1 MIYLIVQTFILLLIA
16 GLLGLILGWY
26 LTRISAANSR
36 ASLLS
41 RLTKAESKAR
51 ELRTELDALATAKHN
66 CDSERRLLSDEL
78 ADLRA
83 REDAAPDPV
92 DTDKAITV
100 LQDELEQC
108 REALVAASAGA
119 VEHQE
124 VTAAPIASAAA
135 TPASGMAGTP
145 PATAGEGGT
154 ADDLQQIR
162 GIGPKIAGILKE
174 LGIERFEQI
183 AGWTPENIDWVNA
196 HLRFKGRVEREEWIP
211 QAKALMAARD
221 T

>member
-1 MIYLIVQTFILLLIA
+1 MIYLIVQTFILLLIS

-36 ASLLS
+36 ASLQDALS
-41 RLTKAESKAR
+41 KAKADAR
-51 ELRTELDALATAKHN
+51 ELRGELDALATAKSN

-83 REDAAPDPV
+83 RADSRGKDEMGAA
-92 DTDKAITV
+92 
-100 LQDELEQC
+100 LQDALEQC
-108 REALVAASAGA
+108 RESRAAAGTK
-119 VEHQE
+119 ERDDQE
-124 VTAAPIASAAA
+124 ADAAAIASAAA
-135 TPASGMAGTP
+135 AAADGAQGLMTGAP
-145 PATAGEGGT
+145 PAKSS
-154 ADDLQQIR
+154 DDGPVDNLQQIR

-183 AGWTPENIDWVNA
+183 AGWTPENIDWINA
-196 HLRFKGRVEREEWIP
+196 HLKFKGRVEREQWIA
-211 QAKALMAARD
+211 QAKTLIDERD

>member
-1 MIYLIVQTFILLLIA
+1 MIYLIVQTFILLLIS
-16 GLLGLILGWY
+16 GLLGLVLGWY

-36 ASLLS
+36 ASLQDQLN
-41 RLTKAESKAR
+41 KAKADRR
-51 ELRTELDALATAKHN
+51 ELRAELDALATAKSN

-83 REDAAPDPV
+83 HVDAGGKDEMIA
-92 DTDKAITV
+92 A

-108 REALVAASAGA
+108 RQTLVAAGTTKRDG
-119 VEHQE
+119 QE
-124 VTAAPIASAAA
+124 ADTVAIASAAA
-135 TPASGMAGTP
+135 AGAQGLTTGMPAVKSSDDGPG
-145 PATAGEGGT
+145 
-154 ADDLQQIR
+154 DDLQQIR

-183 AGWTPENIDWVNA
+183 ADWTPENIDWINA
-196 HLRFKGRVEREEWIP
+196 HLKFKGRVEREQWIA
-211 QAKALMAARD
+211 QAKTLIAERD